1 MAYDGE
7 GYFSRADVAAGDFA
21 QSFQNYSNPE
31 VGVLLDLVPRN
42 ADKADLGNEAFRR
55 LPQLKAHGFVDDPE
69 VTLKECQRL
78 AEIFRGGCNIVQQPR
93 LARICLLGKVKS
105 QGAVGESICG
115 EFEKL
120 ALRQGG
126 NAILS
131 IVNVA
136 FREAGHLQERP
147 YRDVASP

>member
-69 VTLKECQRL
+69 VTLKERQRL
-78 AEIFRGGCNIVQQPR
+78 AKIFRGGCDIVQQPC

-105 QGAVGESICG
+105 QDAVGESICDR
-115 EFEKL
+115 FEKL

-126 NAILS
+126 NAMLS
-131 IVNVA
+131 IVNIPFGEASA
-136 FREAGHLQERP
+136 FQER
-147 YRDVASP
+147 RDSDVTSS